1 MIFYMILDDVSLVS
15 YDFTC
20 FLLYMMLDDFICFF
34 CDFIVHYF
42 LHCCSM
48 ISIVFFYEFTEFLWC
63 FMNHRLIT

>member
-42 LHCCSM
+42 Y
-48 ISIVFFYEFTEFLWC
+48 IVVL
-63 FMNHRLIT
+63 